1 MVQEVCLPCAIL
13 LSGNNLAK
21 ETGDLKK
28 MELEAGEMAQW
39 LRVLAILPE
48 DPGSVPSTHVVAHN

>member
-28 MELEAGEMAQW
+28 NG
-39 LRVLAILPE
+39 
-48 DPGSVPSTHVVAHN
+48 T